1 MSVGEYM
8 KPQERLQHFIDESLS
23 ESNVCSYPGCGK
35 RAIRSHV
42 LQQEGPLR
50 QIALDGKVLCVDNYR
65 GLLRYAR
72 RMFDANSIIPPD
84 LSIIGIDQATTYPGF
99 CEDHDIKVFESIE
112 HGNQLVVGDM
122 KQLVAFYRRVFFHMM
137 HVRKQWLLVGEKLAR
152 DHDTEDLKEM
162 RSVLIPD
169 FIALSTVFVQRTW
182 SEGFES
188 HLKYVWRVINR
199 NVEVACAGSILA
211 ATADCSAGAF
221 VASAL
226 PFATFSLIPEGN
238 KTHALLI
245 WDSGF
250 DSDVQGM
257 RRQMMS
263 NNASDLCRA
272 INELTFVKCSDYCVN
287 PILWANCSEQE
298 RSIVLNNLRY
308 DVMRSGG
315 SKIPNIIKFSN
326 DDLVVA

>member
-1 MSVGEYM
+1 MNVGEYM

-23 ESNVCSYPGCGK
+23 ESNGCSYPGCCK
-35 RAIRSHV
+35 CAIRSHV

-50 QIALDGKVLCVDNYR
+50 QIASNGKVLCVDNYR

-84 LSIIGIDQATTYPGF
+84 LSLIGIDQATTYPGF

-112 HGNQLVVGDM
+112 HGNQLVIGDM
-122 KQLVAFYRRVFFHMM
+122 KQLVALYRRVFFYMM
-137 HVRKQWLLVGEKLAR
+137 HVRKQRLLVVEKLAR

-162 RSVLIPD
+162 RGVLIPD
-169 FIALSTVFVQRTW
+169 FIALSTEFVQRTW

-188 HLKYVWRVINR
+188 NLKFVWRVINR

-211 ATADCSAGAF
+211 DTADRYVGSF

-245 WDSGF
+245 WDSNF
-250 DSDVQGM
+250 DRDVQGM

-263 NNASDLCRA
+263 NNASDLCRT

-287 PILWANCSEQE
+287 PVLWANCPEQE
-298 RSIVLNNLRY
+298 RSIALNNLRY

-315 SKIPNIIKFSN
+315 SKIPNIIKFSK